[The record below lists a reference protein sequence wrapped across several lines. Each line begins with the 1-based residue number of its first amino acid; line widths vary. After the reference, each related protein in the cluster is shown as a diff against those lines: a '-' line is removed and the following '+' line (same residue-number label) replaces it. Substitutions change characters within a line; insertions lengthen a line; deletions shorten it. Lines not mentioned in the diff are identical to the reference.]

1 MEYPALKL
9 LMLSQFLSE
18 HVLMYCVKNTKMGK
32 SIHIYAFWH
41 YGTSTIFHTNDK
53 KRLQKQHTSQ
63 HHIEKPE
70 QDFPGGAVDDG
81 NPPASAGDMGLIP
94 VPERD
99 STCCG
104 AN

>member
-1 MEYPALKL
+1 
-9 LMLSQFLSE
+9 
-18 HVLMYCVKNTKMGK
+18 MGK
-32 SIHIYAFWH
+32 IIHIYAFWH
-41 YGTSTIFHTNDK
+41 YGTSTIFRTNDK

-63 HHIEKPE
+63 RHIEKPE

-94 VPERD
+94 IPERD